1 MPDVGIMKNII
12 SILKESFT
20 SLVKDTLETSLVL
33 IKIVVPALTLTRLL
47 EELGLIE
54 HLRWLLAPLM
64 DLMGLPGEFGLAWAS
79 AMATTLY
86 AGMTM
91 FASLAPQT

>member
-47 EELGLIE
+47 EELCVTE
-54 HLRWLLAPLM
+54 HLRWQCSVLSCQWLILCP
-64 DLMGLPGEFGLAWAS
+64 WR
-79 AMATTLY
+79 
-86 AGMTM
+86 
-91 FASLAPQT
+91 